1 MSPQLMLATST
12 ISLAF
17 VLYTVGVFWERAA
30 GRLRL
35 PHLIV
40 FWCGLVFDTLGTTIM
55 TGIAAGAD
63 PAAVATA
70 GGLNLHWITGALAIV
85 LMLFHASWATLAYA
99 RRSERRLASFHWL
112 SIAVW
117 LVWTLPYA
125 MGLLMGIPAIHM
137 DGALSFV
144 HALAVSL
151 FLAAACVLLP
161 AALRGRAA
169 HPGSA
174 SASVR

>member
-1 MSPQLMLATST
+1 MSPELMLASGT

-17 VLYTVGVFWERAA
+17 VLYTIGVFWERAA

-40 FWCGLVFDTLGTTIM
+40 FWCGLVFDTIGTLIM
-55 TGIAAGAD
+55 GGIADSGVTLGSLGASG
-63 PAAVATA
+63 A
-70 GGLNLHWITGALAIV
+70 GLNLHGITGALAIV
-85 LMLFHASWATLAYA
+85 LMLFHASWATFTYV
-99 RRSERRLASFHWL
+99 RRNERRLASFHRL

-125 MGLLMGIPAIHM
+125 MGLLMGMPMIHM

-144 HALAVSL
+144 HALATSL
-151 FLAAACVLLP
+151 ALAALCVLLP
-161 AALRGRAA
+161 AALRNRTGTV
-169 HPGSA
+169 SK
-174 SASVR
+174 

>member
-1 MSPQLMLATST
+1 MSPQLMLATGT

-35 PHLIV
+35 PHLLV
-40 FWCGLVFDTLGTTIM
+40 FWCGLAFDTLGTTIM
-55 TGIAAGAD
+55 GGMAGSGASLG
-63 PAAVATA
+63 ATA
-70 GGLNLHWITGALAIV
+70 ASGAGLNLHGITGALAIV
-85 LMLFHASWATLAYA
+85 LMLFHASWATYA
-99 RRSERRLASFHWL
+99 FVRRDERRLASFHRL

-137 DGALSFV
+137 DGALSFA

-151 FLAAACVLLP
+151 ALAVITVLLP
-161 AALRGRAA
+161 AALRGSQRPGAA
-169 HPGSA
+169 A
-174 SASVR
+174 